1 MTVAF
6 FKISIGVHVTSPS
19 SEAGD
24 ISDDVSVKK
33 AGRRGTKSAT
43 APRALSDRRGKIMFV
58 LYMYRAML
66 FCRYGHANLN
76 LKPE

>member
-1 MTVAF
+1 M
-6 FKISIGVHVTSPS
+6 TSPS
-19 SEAGD
+19 SVAEGS
-24 ISDDVSVKK
+24 SDDASVKK

-66 FCRYGHANLN
+66 FCWYGHANLN